1 MIFIE
6 KQQLIPIR
14 LTKEEVTEIC
24 LYLQRCDREGFSGIN
39 RYHAHKE
46 RERMYQWH
54 LHEVFIKVVTKRLAV
69 QHKANLYKTTL
80 KLNEIELHTLSVM
93 FKRVDCTPFMLQ
105 LQTRF
110 IKNHVKNY

>member
-1 MIFIE
+1 MIFIT
-6 KQQLIPIR
+6 KQQLINIK
-14 LTKEEVTEIC
+14 LTFEELKELAI
-24 LYLQRCDREGFSGIN
+24 YLVRCNNEGFAGIN

-54 LHEVFIKVVTKRLAV
+54 LYEVVLKVVKKQMTLGNVHSSK
-69 QHKANLYKTTL
+69 KTSL
-80 KLNEIELHTLSVM
+80 NFNEIELHTLSVM

-110 IKNHVKNY
+110 TKKLFKLN

>member
-1 MIFIE
+1 MIFIQ
-6 KQQLIPIR
+6 KQRLITIR
-14 LTKEEVTEIC
+14 LTKEEITELCI
-24 LYLQRCDREGFSGIN
+24 YLTRCNREGFSGIN

-54 LHEVFIKVVTKRLAV
+54 LYEVFIKVVTKHSALY
-69 QHKANLYKTTL
+69 HKANLYKTTL

-110 IKNHVKNY
+110 IKNLVKTY